1 MLLQIKIAKEAIL
14 YFKGDQ
20 PIYIIW
26 HKNMHQAKDGRVYE
40 KADQGWFSGVA
51 TMDGRYKLP
60 VGIENFHMIRKE
72 GFYYVDKTGLI
83 RELLHD
89 WNAVTLF
96 TRPRRFGKTLNIDMI
111 KSFLEIGT
119 DASLFEGLEISRDD
133 ALCERY
139 MGKFPVIFVS
149 LKDVGGREFQTAWDS
164 LCSAVSEEANRFQ
177 WLMDSSKLSKY
188 DKDKFEQLL
197 VNDFGKPDDLHR
209 SLRLL
214 SQLLYKH
221 YEKKVIILIDEYD
234 VPLDKAY
241 QNGYYCEMT
250 ELVRSMFSQA
260 LKTNESLYFAVLT
273 GCLRISKESIFTGL
287 NNFTIHTITDTEYD
301 EYFGFTDAEVRSM
314 LEFYGLQKLYPEVKE
329 WYDGYRFGRANI
341 YCPWDVLCFV
351 KKHLKDIT
359 APPEMY
365 WIHTSGNAIVR
376 QLIRRADAG
385 MRQEIEQ
392 LLSGEPITKTIKKE
406 LTYKELDQPKAEKK
420 DAGRENLWSILFTTG
435 YLTMTKPSADGRRYE
450 LTIPNRE
457 IHDIFVTQVEEWFA
471 EDVVNADGGRLQR
484 FRDAFETGDAGTIQ
498 SIFHAYLKETIS
510 IRDTAVRKD
519 KKENF
524 YQGILI
530 GLFRG
535 IDAWNV
541 KSNAEAGDGYSD
553 ICVETTADPGFV
565 VEVKYAEEQDFEH
578 ACANA
583 MEQIEKKHYAGKL
596 VDAGVKTIYKY
607 GIACYKKGC
616 KVVCERDNA

>member
-1 MLLQIKIAKEAIL
+1 MGAIL
-14 YFKGDQ
+14 
-20 PIYIIW
+20 
-26 HKNMHQAKDGRVYE
+26 
-40 KADQGWFSGVA
+40 
-51 TMDGRYKLP
+51 DGRYKLP
-60 VGIENFHMIRKE
+60 VGIENFHTIRKE

-83 RELLHD
+83 RELLND

-119 DASLFEGLEISRDD
+119 DASLFEGLEISQDA

-149 LKDVGGREFQTAWDS
+149 LKDVGGREYRTARDS
-164 LCSAVSEEANRFQ
+164 LSSALWEEANHFQ
-177 WLMDSSKLSKY
+177 WLMDSNRLTKY

-197 VNDFGKPDDLHR
+197 VNDFAKPDDLHR

-241 QNGYYCEMT
+241 QNGYYPEMT
-250 ELVRSMFSQA
+250 ELIRSLFSHA

-301 EYFGFTDAEVRSM
+301 EYFGFTDEEVRSM
-314 LEFYGLQKLYPEVKE
+314 LEFYDLQKLYPTVKE
-329 WYDGYRFGRANI
+329 WYDGYQFGRANI

-385 MRQEIEQ
+385 MRQEIER
-392 LLSGEPITKTIKKE
+392 LLEGEPVTKTIKKE
-406 LTYKELDQPKAEKK
+406 LTYKDLDQPGAEKK
-420 DAGRENLWSILFTTG
+420 DTGRENLWSILFTTG

-450 LTIPNRE
+450 LAIPNRE
-457 IHDIFVTQVEEWFA
+457 IHDIFVTQVEEWFS
-471 EDVVNADGGRLQR
+471 EDVVNADGSRLQR
-484 FRDAFETGDAGTIQ
+484 FCNAFEKGDADTIQ
-498 SIFHAYLKETIS
+498 SMFREYLKETIS

-530 GLFRG
+530 GLFQG
-535 IDAWNV
+535 VDDWNV

-553 ICVETTADPGFV
+553 ICVETSADTGFV
-565 VEVKYAEEQDFEH
+565 VEVKYAEEQKFEK
-578 ACANA
+578 ACADA
-583 MEQIEKKHYAGKL
+583 MEQIEKNHYADKL
-596 VDAGVKTIYKY
+596 VDAGVKNIYKY

-616 KVVCERDNA
+616 KVICKRDDA